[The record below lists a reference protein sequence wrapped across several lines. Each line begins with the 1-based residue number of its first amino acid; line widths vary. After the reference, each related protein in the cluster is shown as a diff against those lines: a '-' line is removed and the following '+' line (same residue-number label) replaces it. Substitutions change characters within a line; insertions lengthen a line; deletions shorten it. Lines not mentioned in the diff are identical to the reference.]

1 MYCFDKR
8 KLFYDLYK
16 RIAYE
21 VHFTY
26 ATDKKRIIKKINIVI
41 NYMFRIISD
50 KSAEEWTMDEEI
62 FVIRILSNYNFTVIQ
77 FQ

>member
-1 MYCFDKR
+1 MCIVSIKE

-26 ATDKKRIIKKINIVI
+26 ATDKKKEDNKENKYCNQLYVW
-41 NYMFRIISD
+41 NYF
-50 KSAEEWTMDEEI
+50 
-62 FVIRILSNYNFTVIQ
+62 
-77 FQ
+77 

>member
-1 MYCFDKR
+1 MCIVSIKE

-26 ATDKKRIIKKINIVI
+26 ATDKKKRIIKKINIVI
-41 NYMFRIISD
+41 NYMFGIISD
-50 KSAEEWTMDEEI
+50 KFARM
-62 FVIRILSNYNFTVIQ
+62 NNG
-77 FQ
+77 